1 MKRIAVFGATG
12 SIGASLCDIV
22 RKNRERYQLTLL
34 SANRSVDKLSLLAGE
49 FSTQRLHLIDE
60 TAAGELSGGRQ
71 LFVGRSAIAEAIAE
85 SDADLVV
92 NAIVGAAGLEVS
104 YHALL
109 QGRNLALANKESM
122 VAAGPLLKMIA
133 AQSGARIIPID
144 SEHSALFQCLLA
156 GKYDEIETLILTSSG
171 GPFRTR
177 PAETLPVVTPAE
189 ALRHPN
195 WSMGAK
201 ITIDSATLMNKGL
214 EVIEAH
220 YLFDTSPAN
229 IEVVIHPQSIIHSL
243 VTFQDGATLAQLSPP
258 DMRLPIAYALEYPH
272 RLPTDLPRLNL
283 AETRQLTFEAPDPV
297 RFPCLRL
304 AYQALET
311 GGMAPLTLNAAN
323 EIAVAAFLGESI
335 KFTDIPIIVE
345 AALSRIPEG
354 DPLALDDLLAADQ
367 QARRQAE
374 VALEH
379 GTSVSG

>member
-60 TAAGELSGGRQ
+60 TAAAELSGGRQ
-71 LFVGRSAIAEAIAE
+71 IFVGRSAIAEAIAE

-104 YHALL
+104 YHSLM
-109 QGRNLALANKESM
+109 QGKNLALANKESM

-171 GPFRTR
+171 GPFRTQ
-177 PAETLPVVTPAE
+177 PAETFPGITPAE

-243 VTFQDGATLAQLSPP
+243 VTFHDGATLAQLSPP

-304 AYQALET
+304 AYRALET